1 MSDVTE
7 TKPSLLEAVRLAVR
21 ARFYSYRTEQTYV
34 YWIRQYLRFHRMRHP
49 REMGEEQVADYLTW
63 LAVEREVSQST
74 QNLALNSLL
83 FLHKHVL
90 EQPLGE
96 LPRVVRARKQI
107 RLPVVL
113 SVDEVGA
120 LLSHLD
126 GMHWMVAGVLYG
138 AGLRLREALGLRVKD
153 LDFAH
158 RAIIVRHGKGGK
170 DRIVTL
176 ADELIEPLQNQL
188 RTRRSEHKRDLGRG
202 VGEVWMPAALA
213 RKYPNAPLEFAWQF
227 VFAASRPG
235 PDPRSGVV
243 RRHHIHASAVQKAI
257 KRAARRAAKAGNLP
271 HLAPF
276 LCNASSRTGH
286 GYPHGTRAIGPF
298 GSPHHADLHARAAA
312 WRTRGAQPIRRG
324 VDSPADLICLSAR
337 EQANRSSSYA

>member
-1 MSDVTE
+1 MSDVTGA
-7 TKPSLLEAVRLAVR
+7 KPRLLEAVRLAVR

-49 REMGEEQVADYLTW
+49 REMGEEQVAEYLTW
-63 LAVEREVSQST
+63 LAVEREVSQAT

-83 FLHKHVL
+83 FLYKYVL
-90 EQPLGE
+90 ERPLGE
-96 LPRVVRARKQI
+96 LPRVVRARKRV

-126 GMHWMVAGVLYG
+126 GMHWMIAGVLYG
-138 AGLRLREALGLRVKD
+138 AGLRLREALGLRTKD
-153 LDFAH
+153 LDFPH

-176 ADELIEPLQNQL
+176 PDELIEPLHNQL
-188 RTRRSEHKRDLGRG
+188 RTRRSEHKRDLERG
-202 VGEVWMPAALA
+202 FSEVWMPVALA
-213 RKYPNAPLEFAWQF
+213 RKYPNAPVELAWQF

-235 PDPRSGVV
+235 PDPRNGGV

-257 KRAARRAAKAGNLP
+257 KRAARRAGIERPATCHTLRHSFAT
-271 HLAPF
+271 HL
-276 LCNASSRTGH
+276 LERGMDIRTVQEQLGH
-286 GYPHGTRAIGPF
+286 SDLRTTQIYTHVLQRGGLAVRSPLGAALTRSGT
-298 GSPHHADLHARAAA
+298 
-312 WRTRGAQPIRRG
+312 
-324 VDSPADLICLSAR
+324 
-337 EQANRSSSYA
+337 